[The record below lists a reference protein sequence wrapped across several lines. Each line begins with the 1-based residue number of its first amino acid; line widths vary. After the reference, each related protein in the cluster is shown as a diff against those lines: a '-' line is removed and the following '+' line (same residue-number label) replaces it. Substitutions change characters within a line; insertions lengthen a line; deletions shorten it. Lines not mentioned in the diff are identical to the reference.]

1 MCINIS
7 TTAVFIGVAVA
18 LVKRYIHL
26 IFGGVNNVM
35 FVSRP
40 CLIWL
45 HIYLPEVLYY
55 HFSYIETAPKAEFET
70 DEFEFDVEEDE
81 ILEP

>member
-1 MCINIS
+1 
-7 TTAVFIGVAVA
+7 
-18 LVKRYIHL
+18 
-26 IFGGVNNVM
+26 M

-81 ILEP
+81 ILEPWHLY